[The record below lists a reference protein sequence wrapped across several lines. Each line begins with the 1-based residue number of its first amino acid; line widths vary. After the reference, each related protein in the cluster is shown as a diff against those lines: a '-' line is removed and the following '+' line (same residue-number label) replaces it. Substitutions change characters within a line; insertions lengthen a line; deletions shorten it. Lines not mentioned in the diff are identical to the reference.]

1 MKPFSPLCY
10 IKNNLK
16 RAITLILL
24 ISTVGF
30 CYVGGLYI
38 SSATDNYI
46 YMYDSAKDYYMFYE
60 RNNEG
65 AVNEFDN
72 AYKDIE
78 QSDAIGK
85 IIYTNWNSSFICE
98 NIMGLSYNVDIISF
112 NSLEDFEYFNKA
124 TKSVPENIK
133 LNPGEIVITDK
144 LATMFDL
151 KIGDTITPET
161 DKEKYILFETFT
173 IKAIIKHKSYLSI
186 AISNNNKNG
195 VTPLAIRKISDNE
208 SEEQIEKSR
217 QDMNS
222 VFKSLYDK
230 YPNMTFKSHEQLIK
244 DVKDIFKM
252 LYLIYYAICFV
263 VTLVIA
269 VTLNAI
275 FVGAYNKRKFEFSV
289 YKAIGFSKKEINKK
303 IISEILLIIFIGLIS
318 AAILTV
324 LSLLI
329 INVIIIYPQGMWMNY
344 FHKTSMIVAMLCD
357 IAIIVPVI
365 FFRLRKIKKYDVT
378 EY

>member
-38 SSATDNYI
+38 SSATDSYMKI
-46 YMYDSAKDYYMFYE
+46 YDTAKDYYMFYE
-60 RNNEG
+60 RNHEG
-65 AVNEFDN
+65 SINEFES
-72 AYKDIE
+72 AYKEIE
-78 QSDAIGK
+78 KSDAIGK

-98 NIMGLSYNVDIISF
+98 NIMGLNYYVEVVAFTSTEN
-112 NSLEDFEYFNKA
+112 FEYFNKV

-151 KIGDTITPET
+151 KIGDTITPDT
-161 DKEKYILFETFT
+161 DKDKYNFFETYT
-173 IKAIIKHKSYLSI
+173 VKAIVEDKSYISF
-186 AISNNNKNG
+186 AISNNNHG
-195 VTPLAIRKISDNE
+195 STPLAIRKITENE
-208 SEEQIEKSR
+208 SKEQIEKAR
-217 QDMNS
+217 HDMD
-222 VFKSLYDK
+222 VIFKNLYDK
-230 YPNMTFKSHEQLIK
+230 YPNMTFKSHERLVN
-244 DVKDIFKM
+244 DVKDIFEM
-252 LYLIYYAICFV
+252 FYLIYYAICFV

-303 IISEILLIIFIGLIS
+303 IISEILLINFIGLIS

-329 INVIIIYPQGMWMNY
+329 INVIILYPQGMWMNY

>member
-30 CYVGGLYI
+30 CYLGGLYI

-98 NIMGLSYNVDIISF
+98 NIMGLNYYVEVVAFTSTEN
-112 NSLEDFEYFNKA
+112 FEYFNKV

-151 KIGDTITPET
+151 KIGDTITPDT
-161 DKEKYILFETFT
+161 DKDKYNFFETYT
-173 IKAIIKHKSYLSI
+173 VKAIVEDKSYISF
-186 AISNNNKNG
+186 AISNNNHG
-195 VTPLAIRKISDNE
+195 STPLAIRKITENE
-208 SEEQIEKSR
+208 SKEQIEKAR
-217 QDMNS
+217 HDMD
-222 VFKSLYDK
+222 VIFKNLYDK
-230 YPNMTFKSHEQLIK
+230 YPNMTFKSHERLVN
-244 DVKDIFKM
+244 DVKDIFEM
-252 LYLIYYAICFV
+252 FYLIYYAICFV

-289 YKAIGFSKKEINKK
+289 YKAIGFSKREISKK
-303 IISEILLIIFIGLIS
+303 IISEILLINFFGLIS

-329 INVIIIYPQGMWMNY
+329 INVIILYPQGMWMNY